1 MKKARLES
9 VGWIL
14 HCLVQL
20 DVNLMEASKGMLGD
34 LLSVLRGEEE
44 PGGRQEQDVRRRK
57 QRIHPCSYCSHS
69 LWTKHQREES
79 KNYRDI
85 STWG

>member
-44 PGGRQEQDVRRRK
+44 PGGRQE
-57 QRIHPCSYCSHS
+57 
-69 LWTKHQREES
+69 
-79 KNYRDI
+79 
-85 STWG
+85 